1 MNMCRRQGWFPI
13 LLFCLLLFGGSALR
27 ATHLRPLSIEQLAQK
42 SHLILHGTVL
52 SKSCQR
58 DPEGRIYTKVELQ
71 VTESWKGSKDRFVL
85 VHGGGVLGNESS
97 EADGQE
103 SYEVGEEVVAFV
115 VLNQRGEGVT
125 LGLAQGKFHVWLD
138 PASGQKMAHN
148 PFHGHAPHRDGT
160 KAPTSKNPL
169 SLFEL
174 KQRAA
179 GARP

>member
-1 MNMCRRQGWFPI
+1 M
-13 LLFCLLLFGGSALR
+13 LLFCLLVFGGSPLR

-71 VTESWKGSKDRFVL
+71 ITESWKGSKDRFVL

-97 EADGQE
+97 EAVGQE

-125 LGLAQGKFHVWLD
+125 LGLAQGKFRIWVD
-138 PASGQKMAHN
+138 PASGEKMAHN
-148 PFHGHAPHRDGT
+148 PFHGHAPQTDGA
-160 KAPTSKNPL
+160 KAPTSKKSL
-169 SLFEL
+169 SLLEL
-174 KQRAA
+174 KQRVK